1 VTEPPAAP
9 AEELSQITERYRRR
23 ADVFEQLVAQV
34 PPERWDW
41 PSPCTDWDARAVV
54 GHVIGM
60 HAAMLAPL
68 DRRLSPASLA
78 EDPLGAFRSA
88 RADVEALLADADVA
102 ATVVPT
108 PMGPTSFADHVDQV
122 VSADL
127 VQHGWD
133 LARATGQDDTI
144 DPAELEQLWPMAQAI
159 PEVMRTPGAFGPG
172 IVVYGPVVE
181 VPDDAPL
188 QHRVLG
194 LLGRDPDFVPGK
206 DRLTGG

>member
-1 VTEPPAAP
+1 MTDPSVAP
-9 AEELSQITERYRRR
+9 ADGVPQIADRYQRR
-23 ADVFEQLVAQV
+23 ADAFENLVAQV
-34 PPERWDW
+34 PPDRWDW

-54 GHVIGM
+54 EHVIGM
-60 HAAMLAPL
+60 HGAMLAPL
-68 DRRLSPASLA
+68 DRRLNPAPSLID
-78 EDPLGAFRSA
+78 DPLGAFRSA
-88 RADVEALLADADVA
+88 RADVEALLADPDIA

-144 DPAELEQLWPMAQAI
+144 DPAELAQLWPMAQAI
-159 PEVMRTPGAFGPG
+159 PDVMRIPGAFGPG
-172 IVVYGPVVE
+172 IVVYGPIVE
-181 VPDDAPL
+181 VPPDAPL

-194 LLGRDPDFVPGK
+194 LLGRDPKFVPGK
-206 DRLTGG
+206 TGS